1 MTLEEAKQR
10 IRDLEREL
18 ADARRPLRLV
28 YDAVPRPGES
38 STCTDDL
45 SGDVIIDYDPAGRPR
60 FRTGRRALLECD
72 NSEVLGDMLVTVDFA
87 E

>member
-10 IRDLEREL
+10 ISDLEREL

-28 YDAVPRPGES
+28 YVAGKHYDE
-38 STCTDDL
+38 
-45 SGDVIIDYDPAGRPR
+45 VILDRDPAGGPR
-60 FRTGRRALLECD
+60 FRTGRRPLVECD
-72 NSEVLGDMLVTVDFA
+72 NSYPISHGLMTVDFA